1 MVEAVDIKKF
11 VNDIL
16 AKKGIPSV
24 KNFAKEFSDG
34 SKIKQ
39 YHYNIFIVLFQALF
53 NILYDEKIDC
63 KLEKSTLVET
73 KMLNWNKINGI
84 FIGNIMIFSFD
95 LFQLSTVTILS
106 CETFNESTCQGK

>member
-39 YHYNIFIVLFQALF
+39 ISL
-53 NILYDEKIDC
+53 
-63 KLEKSTLVET
+63 
-73 KMLNWNKINGI
+73 
-84 FIGNIMIFSFD
+84 
-95 LFQLSTVTILS
+95 
-106 CETFNESTCQGK
+106 